1 MRPPVTGSALRGRG
15 VTMRDVA
22 RLAGVSVGTVSNVL
36 NEPTRVVDET
46 RARVEQAIEALGY
59 VRNFSARQLRSGSS
73 RVVGL
78 VVFSLDTFLADLARG
93 VEDVANENGC
103 VVILCNSGGR
113 LDRQDE
119 YLQVLAEH
127 RAQGV
132 ILSPVQERSRVLDKL
147 RGTSIPLVGLVGGG
161 GAPFD
166 LGVAGDFVHDAEIAT
181 EHLLELGH
189 RRIAVVN
196 GPPEL
201 EACIARSIG
210 VERAVTRAGLDPAEA
225 LVRISTGTF
234 EISAGEASL
243 PQVLAAEPRPTAVF
257 AVTDVLAVGVMHAA
271 LRAGLAVPGNLAV
284 VGVGDMSMGATAAV
298 PLTTV
303 HYPAYEMGRSAATL
317 LFDPPDT
324 PRVVRFT
331 PELVARA
338 STLG

>member
-1 MRPPVTGSALRGRG
+1 
-15 VTMRDVA
+15 MRDVA

-36 NEPTRVVDET
+36 NDPERVLDET
-46 RARVEQAIEALGY
+46 RKRVEGAIEALGY

-113 LDRQDE
+113 LSRQDE

-132 ILSPVQERSRVLDKL
+132 ILSPVQERSRVIDKL
-147 RGTSIPLVGLVGGG
+147 RGTAIPLVGLVGGA

-166 LGVAGDFVHDAEIAT
+166 FGVAGDFVHDAELAT
-181 EHLLELGH
+181 EHLLALGH

-201 EACIARSIG
+201 EACIARGIG
-210 VERAVTRAGLDPAEA
+210 VERALARAGLDPERV
-225 LVRISTGTF
+225 LVRVSTNTF
-234 EISAGEASL
+234 EISAGEACL
-243 PQVLAAEPRPTAVF
+243 PQILAAEPRPTAVF
-257 AVTDVLAVGVMHAA
+257 AVTDVLAVGLMHAA
-271 LRAGLAVPGNLAV
+271 LRAGVAVPADLAI

-303 HYPAYEMGRSAATL
+303 HYPAYDMGRSAATL
-317 LFDPPDT
+317 LFDPPSA

-338 STLG
+338 STRG